1 MILTTT
7 LVVLLLIPIGAY
19 WVNKKLLSG
28 KLRNVSISA
37 ISAISAICVY
47 AFILAGVAY
56 IEYKLDAEL
65 AAFDLNGDGIFSG
78 NEITPEQGKA
88 MYRVIADTGRTFAP
102 FTGAIFS
109 VIYFLSIWLLLSIIA
124 WVGKWRESR
133 NT

>member
-1 MILTTT
+1 MNLATT
-7 LVVLLLIPIGAY
+7 LVVLLLIPIGVN

-37 ISAISAICVY
+37 ISAICIY